1 MKHVKK
7 ERKNAL
13 ILLIDFKKAFDSI
26 NHKFIK
32 NTLSIYSFGSDII
45 SWIDLF
51 FGEREAQILLG
62 GHMTENIHLRQGV
75 PQGDIIYPYIFILM
89 VEILL
94 LKINYTT
101 HLKKWKAEAK
111 PSLMI
116 LPSSSREQRTT

>member
-32 NTLSIYSFGSDII
+32 NTLSIYGFGSDII
-45 SWIDLF
+45 SWVDLF

-62 GHMTENIHLRQGV
+62 GHIIKKIHLRQGV
-75 PQGDIIYPYIFILM
+75 PQGDIISPYIFILM

-94 LKINYTT
+94 LKIYYTS
-101 HLKKWKAEAK
+101 HLICK
-111 PSLMI
+111 
-116 LPSSSREQRTT
+116 T